1 MQDLLAGLVD
11 PTITLVHVIHRRKAY
26 ETQTEDYEF
35 SRLSMTE
42 HWQAGLADMAA
53 SFALLRRQ
61 PAPRPGEFRVLD
73 YRADI
78 APPRRTA
85 PGGRAAINTPESLE
99 QQP

>member
-1 MQDLLAGLVD
+1 
-11 PTITLVHVIHRRKAY
+11 
-26 ETQTEDYEF
+26 
-35 SRLSMTE
+35 
-42 HWQAGLADMAA
+42 MAA

-85 PGGRAAINTPESLE
+85 SGGRAAINTPESLE